1 LIVIDYDA
9 MQNSSAAMD
18 LKSRVM
24 PPELLRLEKA
34 LTASGM
40 DDNNDVDELAFASF
54 RPDPNREGSLTI
66 GIAQGQ
72 FSAADVI
79 AALKKHKIKPKM
91 LRANQ
96 IWPMMGSGMVVC
108 FVSPTTMI
116 FGGSDAIKYALDARD
131 GLANS
136 MLKNSALM
144 EQVGLVQSQPLWSV
158 LDGKGTQLMMQS
170 VLGQASQLADYDVI
184 KKRLIS
190 SRYSM
195 NFNNGVKFDLAV
207 VTPDTFTAATMSSM
221 MNAAAM
227 YEKMTSTPI
236 EKAAIDATDISSN
249 AGTLVVDFNASDN
262 QFESLLHSTLF
273 QSVVH

>member
-1 LIVIDYDA
+1 
-9 MQNSSAAMD
+9 
-18 LKSRVM
+18 
-24 PPELLRLEKA
+24 
-34 LTASGM
+34 
-40 DDNNDVDELAFASF
+40 
-54 RPDPNREGSLTI
+54 
-66 GIAQGQ
+66 
-72 FSAADVI
+72 
-79 AALKKHKIKPKM
+79 
-91 LRANQ
+91 
-96 IWPMMGSGMVVC
+96 
-108 FVSPTTMI
+108 
-116 FGGSDAIKYALDARD
+116 
-131 GLANS
+131 

-195 NFNNGVKFDLAV
+195 NFNNGVKFDLSV

-236 EKAAIDATDISSN
+236 EKAAIDATEISSN